1 MDIPKN
7 RVNTQVCIQV
17 GDNCKTQASQKLWDK
32 VSSRVWGCVKRE
44 VWGCVSRE
52 VRMQVK
58 QNIKL

>member
-1 MDIPKN
+1 MNILKN

-17 GDNCKTQASQKLWDK
+17 GNNCKTQASQKLWDQ
-32 VSSRVWGCVKRE
+32 VSNR

-52 VRMQVK
+52 VRMKVK